1 MQIYPVDA
9 VKKNNGDSLYNLC
22 VCVICW
28 GCICNVILVSIIVIL
43 VNAIEKDEVY
53 GSSSN

>member
-9 VKKNNGDSLYNLC
+9 VKKTNGDSLYNLC

-28 GCICNVILVSIIVIL
+28 GCICNVILVGFIVIL
-43 VNAIEKDEVY
+43 VNVIEKDEEY